1 MKVSLSWL
9 NEYTTIDSHPQ
20 ELASRL
26 TMAGLEV
33 ESFTQIYDYL
43 DGVVVGRVEK
53 TASHPKADRLSCCR
67 VNVGDRVVDIVCGAP
82 NVEEGKTYPCALP
95 GAVLPGDFKIK
106 KSKLRG
112 EVSEGMLCS
121 GAELKLDSDSAGIM
135 PLDPGLAPG
144 TSLTEAMAL
153 SDYLFDI
160 DLTPNRP
167 DCLSVIG
174 VAREAAVFQKNPAPP
189 VLPEVVFPPGGA
201 ETGGVEN
208 RSIHDAVKV
217 AILDPDLCPRYAAG
231 LLVDVEVK
239 PSPFWLQQRLESV
252 GMTPVNNVVDVTNF
266 VMLETGQPLHAFDYD
281 LIAKKRIEVKRA
293 GAFLEFT
300 TLDGKEHRL
309 DPDTLMI
316 CDGEKPV
323 AIAGVMGGVNSE
335 ISSTTTRVLVES
347 ACFNAVS
354 VRKAA
359 KKSGIATDA
368 SHRFERG
375 VDPLG
380 TRDALVRA
388 MALMVE
394 ISGASAVNDL
404 IDNRP
409 VAVESLV
416 IDIDPDQVNRRL
428 GTTLAPSEIQALLR
442 SVAFQVNR
450 GENNSLVV
458 EVPSFRVDV
467 TRPEDI
473 FEEVARLFGYDN
485 IKTTFPAIPAKRE
498 KLAPKI
504 YFRDRVK
511 EIMTGFGFTE
521 AVNYSFTA
529 ADVCDQLA
537 LAPDDQRRSQE
548 VILNPISEELS
559 VLRSSLVPGLLM
571 NMRQNCS
578 KQVEDLRLFEIGKVF
593 FARQKGEQPLER
605 ERMAGLWTGAASH
618 ASWYAKKRECDFF
631 DLKGAVEGLFDALG
645 IDDVTFSRATAADYP
660 YFKKGHGA
668 VVEKKGVPIGT
679 LGQIDAPV
687 LKQFSLRQEVF
698 VFDMEMEALIELL
711 PAEVTARSLPKYP
724 SISRDITI
732 IVDSMVEAGAVG
744 AEIRKL
750 MEREDLIEDFFFFDL
765 YQGESL
771 GKGKKSLSFR
781 LVYRSSEKTLKE
793 KKIKGLHAW
802 VSKVLMERFDGDLP
816 S

>member
-9 NEYTTIDSHPQ
+9 NEYTAIDSDPQ

-43 DGVVVGRVEK
+43 DRVVVGRVEQV
-53 TASHPKADRLSCCR
+53 SGHPKADRLSCCR

-82 NVEEGKTYPCALP
+82 NVAEGMTYPCALP

-121 GAELKLDSDSAGIM
+121 GAELRLDSDAAGIM
-135 PLDPGLAPG
+135 PLDPDLAPG
-144 TSLTEAMAL
+144 TPLADAMEL
-153 SDYLFDI
+153 SDYLFEI

-167 DCLSVIG
+167 DCLSMIG
-174 VAREAAVFQKNPAPP
+174 VAREAAVFQKNPVPP
-189 VLPEVVFPPGGA
+189 VLP
-201 ETGGVEN
+201 GVSLPAGDDEN
-208 RSIHDAVKV
+208 GSIHDAVAV
-217 AILDPDLCPRYAAG
+217 EILDPDLCPRYSAG
-231 LLVDVEVK
+231 LLVDVAVK
-239 PSPFWLQQRLESV
+239 PSPFWLKQRLESV
-252 GMTPVNNVVDVTNF
+252 GMTPVNNIVDVTNF

-281 LIAKKRIEVKRA
+281 LIVKRRIEVKRA
-293 GAFLEFT
+293 GSPLEFT
-300 TLDGKEHRL
+300 TLDGKEHTL

-394 ISGASAVNDL
+394 VSGASAVKDL
-404 IDNRP
+404 VDNQP
-409 VAVESLV
+409 VPAETLV
-416 IDIDPDQVNRRL
+416 IDVDPDQVNRRL

-442 SVAFQVNR
+442 SVAFQVNP

-485 IKTTFPAIPAKRE
+485 IKTTFPAIPARRE
-498 KLAPKI
+498 TLALEI
-504 YFRDRVK
+504 HFRDRVK

-537 LAPDDQRRSQE
+537 LAPEDPRRSHE

-578 KQVEDLRLFEIGKVF
+578 KQMEDLRLFEIGKVF
-593 FARQKGEQPLER
+593 FARQKGVQPLER
-605 ERMAGLWTGAASH
+605 ERLAGMWTGSVSH
-618 ASWYAKKRECDFF
+618 TSWYGKKRECDFF
-631 DLKGAVEGLFDALG
+631 DLKGAVEGLFDSLG
-645 IDDVTFSRATAADYP
+645 IDGIRFSRAPETDYP
-660 YFKKGHGA
+660 YFTRGQGA
-668 VVEKKGVPIGT
+668 VVEKEGAAIGS
-679 LGQIDAPV
+679 LGRIHAAV
-687 LKQFSLRQEVF
+687 LKQFSLKQDAF
-698 VFDMEMEALIELL
+698 VFDMDMDALIELL
-711 PAEVTARSLPKYP
+711 PAELTARSLPKFP

-732 IVDSMVEAGAVG
+732 IVDSSVEAGAVG
-744 AEIRKL
+744 AEIKKL
-750 MEREDLIEDFFFFDL
+750 MDREDLIEDCFLFDL

-771 GKGKKSLSFR
+771 GRGKKSLSFR
-781 LVYRSSEKTLKE
+781 VVYRSSEKTLKE